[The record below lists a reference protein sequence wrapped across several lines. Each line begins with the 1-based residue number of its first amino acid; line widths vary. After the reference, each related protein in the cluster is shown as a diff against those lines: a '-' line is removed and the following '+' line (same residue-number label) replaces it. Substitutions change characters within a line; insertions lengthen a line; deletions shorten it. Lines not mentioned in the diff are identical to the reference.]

1 MIEPSWQEKFAGV
14 RPPQSERVRKVRFS
28 FDDLNLEFAHWFV
41 HVDLGTHQRGW
52 LIWSW
57 KAQTWSS
64 GSAILD
70 RKQFFGFLVCRNLG
84 TARRF
89 SLLAQ
94 LYCHPQRQPEK
105 TSHR

>member
-1 MIEPSWQEKFAGV
+1 MKNFGGRSAIVPSGRSNFAGV

-70 RKQFFGFLVCRNLG
+70 RKQFFGTGSEVFVNLE
-84 TARRF
+84 
-89 SLLAQ
+89 L
-94 LYCHPQRQPEK
+94 
-105 TSHR
+105 

>member
-70 RKQFFGFLVCRNLG
+70 RKQFFGTGSEVFANLE
-84 TARRF
+84 
-89 SLLAQ
+89 L
-94 LYCHPQRQPEK
+94 
-105 TSHR
+105 